1 MAKKIIKKKAASKKI
16 IKKKNTGKKI
26 MIDQN
31 MIDVLGIANIS
42 PAKQKKIVQKL
53 EENIQRK
60 IVLSVLENLSKDE
73 EKLFNEVL
81 KLKDKDMTSVFISS
95 TIPDVQDFIKNV
107 AIETIREFKQLSVR

>member
-1 MAKKIIKKKAASKKI
+1 MAKKIIKKKSVVKKT
-16 IKKKNTGKKI
+16 IKKKSGKKI

-31 MIDVLGIANIS
+31 IISVLGIANIA

-95 TIPDVQDFIKNV
+95 TIPDVQDFIKN
-107 AIETIREFKQLSVR
+107 EN